1 MDIEVITNIPPIIP
15 KISKEESISIQ
26 INSIFE
32 TNKLEDLK
40 MFLNSRHTLNKYNI
54 ILIYLFYIVQTA
66 GILTT
71 TIAAGYNMKMLV
83 WVGVGLN
90 CIASLIHI
98 FEKTNTTISKKY
110 MKDIEDIK
118 NNNYI
123 DESVIDFDIS
133 STANTTPKSKK

>member
-1 MDIEVITNIPPIIP
+1 MDIGVTTNIPPIIP
-15 KISKEESISIQ
+15 KEESISIQ

-71 TIAAGYNMKMLV
+71 TIAAGYDMKMLV

-133 STANTTPKSKK
+133 STTPPKSKK